1 MGLLASLGEL
11 VAVKATLA
19 EALAAETESVTV
31 AMNAMNAIE
40 FDETTTA
47 ETLTIVENKAV

>member
-1 MGLLASLGEL
+1 MLASLGEL

-31 AMNAMNAIE
+31 AMNAIE

>member
-1 MGLLASLGEL
+1 MLASLGEL
-11 VAVKATLA
+11 VAVKGTLA

-31 AMNAMNAIE
+31 AMNANVVID

-47 ETLTIVENKAV
+47 ETLTIVKNKAV

>member
-1 MGLLASLGEL
+1 MLASLGEL
-11 VAVKATLA
+11 VAVKGTLA

-31 AMNAMNAIE
+31 AMNANVVID